1 MAAIGRMTA
10 AVAHEINN
18 PLGGLLNATKTLAMH
33 GASADTRKR
42 ALDLLERG
50 LQQIRSTVAALVPQ
64 ARIEDRPLE
73 PGDLDDVAMLVQ
85 PSVEHRGVQ
94 LTAVAEV
101 ESALRVPSAAMRQV
115 MLNLL
120 LNAAD
125 AAGAAGA
132 DGDQGQVHARLQASP
147 DVVRFTVANSGERLT
162 REQLE
167 QSIAAEGGN
176 DPRGFGLWVCR
187 EIAVQ
192 YGGGFDVLE
201 PDDRTAPG
209 TRLVFWMPNRERHEE
224 PAAH

>member
-1 MAAIGRMTA
+1 
-10 AVAHEINN
+10 
-18 PLGGLLNATKTLAMH
+18 
-33 GASADTRKR
+33 
-42 ALDLLERG
+42 
-50 LQQIRSTVAALVPQ
+50 
-64 ARIEDRPLE
+64 
-73 PGDLDDVAMLVQ
+73 
-85 PSVEHRGVQ
+85 
-94 LTAVAEV
+94 
-101 ESALRVPSAAMRQV
+101 MRQV

-132 DGDQGQVHARLQASP
+132 AGGKGHVHARLQADA
-147 DVVRFTVANSGERLT
+147 DVVCFTVANTGERFT

-201 PDDRTAPG
+201 PDDSTAPG

>member
-1 MAAIGRMTA
+1 
-10 AVAHEINN
+10 
-18 PLGGLLNATKTLAMH
+18 
-33 GASADTRKR
+33 
-42 ALDLLERG
+42 
-50 LQQIRSTVAALVPQ
+50 
-64 ARIEDRPLE
+64 
-73 PGDLDDVAMLVQ
+73 
-85 PSVEHRGVQ
+85 
-94 LTAVAEV
+94 
-101 ESALRVPSAAMRQV
+101 MRQV

-125 AAGAAGA
+125 AAG
-132 DGDQGQVHARLQASP
+132 DRGQVQARLQASA

-176 DPRGFGLWVCR
+176 DPRGFGLWVSR

-201 PDDRTAPG
+201 PDDRTATG
-209 TRLVFWMPNRERHEE
+209 TRLVFWMSNRERHEE